1 MTTRVGPATPAN
13 PGLRGATAVLG
24 GGSMSSGSYADFLG
38 HEYLASYLPAGGG
51 SVKLVVTGDADVADR
66 FERSLRTVAD
76 RQDCLMVSLSAEET
90 KAHMIDQVFFAV
102 ARQIDWD
109 QVASAIV
116 GTAYDDIAVPAAPG
130 RLTVAEVAADH
141 DLDPRE
147 LYRSVRRQ
155 LEHILLADTS
165 LPREL
170 RRALLRLAQ
179 AHLGSGDVHPDE
191 ARVVHG
197 WLTGE
202 PVGLRELREVMIYT
216 RIGRH
221 NARTMLTCLGRLL
234 LRAGRSGLILH
245 LDLTRLAEARRPPVP
260 ERSGI
265 YYSNAAVLDSY
276 ELLRQLI
283 DATDDLAGILVV
295 AVVPPDLVSDE
306 KRGLPSYAALQL
318 RVADEVRDRRRTNPF
333 ASLVRLDV
341 RLEAVR

>member
-1 MTTRVGPATPAN
+1 VTARIGS
-13 PGLRGATAVLG
+13 ATAVLG
-24 GGSMSSGSYADFLG
+24 GGSMSSSSYADFLG
-38 HEYLASYLPAGGG
+38 EEYLASYLPAGGG
-51 SVKLVVTGDADVADR
+51 SVKLVVTGDAAVADE
-66 FERSLRTVAD
+66 FERSLRAVAD
-76 RQDCLMVSLSAEET
+76 RRQCQVVSLSAEMT
-90 KAHMIDQVFFAV
+90 KSHMIDQVFFAL

-109 QVASAIV
+109 QIAVAIV
-116 GTAYDDIAVPAAPG
+116 RTAYDDIAVPSAPG
-130 RLTVAEVAADH
+130 RLSVAEVADDH

-179 AHLGSGDVHPDE
+179 AHLGGGDVYPAE
-191 ARVVHG
+191 ARVVQG

-202 PVGLRELREVMIYT
+202 RVGLRELREVMIYQ

-221 NARTMLTCLGRLL
+221 NARMLLTSVGRLL
-234 LRAGRSGLILH
+234 QRAGYSGLVLH

-260 ERSGI
+260 ERTGI
-265 YYSNAAVLDSY
+265 YYSKAAVLDAY

-283 DATDDLAGILVV
+283 DATDELVGMLV
-295 AVVPPDLVSDE
+295 LAVVPPELVSDE
-306 KRGLPSYAALQL
+306 RRGLPSYAALQL

>member
-1 MTTRVGPATPAN
+1 MTARVGPEA
-13 PGLRGATAVLG
+13 AVLG
-24 GGSMSSGSYADFLG
+24 GGSMSAGSYADFLG
-38 HEYLASYLPAGGG
+38 EEYLASYLPAGGG

-66 FERSLRTVAD
+66 FERSLQAVAD
-76 RQDCLMVSLSAEET
+76 REHALMVSLSAETT
-90 KAHMIDQVFFAV
+90 KVHMIDQVFFAV
-102 ARQIDWD
+102 ARQIDWE
-109 QVASAIV
+109 QVAVAIV
-116 GTAYDDIAVPAAPG
+116 NTAYDNIAVPAAPG

-147 LYRSVRRQ
+147 LYRSVRRE
-155 LEHILLADTS
+155 LEHILLTDTS

-179 AHLGSGDVHPDE
+179 AHLGSGDVNSAE
-191 ARVVHG
+191 ALVVQG

-202 PVGLRELREVMIYT
+202 RVGLRELRDVMIYA

-221 NARTMLTCLGRLL
+221 NARTMLTSVGRLL
-234 LRAGRSGLILH
+234 LRAGYRGLVVH
-245 LDLTRLAEARRPPVP
+245 CDLTRLAEARRPPVP
-260 ERSGI
+260 ERTGI
-265 YYSNAAVLDSY
+265 YYSKAAVLDAY

-283 DATDDLAGILVV
+283 DATDDLVGMLVV
-295 AVVPPDLVSDE
+295 AVVPPELVSDE
-306 KRGLPSYAALQL
+306 KRGLPAYAALQL

>member
-1 MTTRVGPATPAN
+1 MSF
-13 PGLRGATAVLG
+13 GA
-24 GGSMSSGSYADFLG
+24 YAEFLG
-38 HEYLASYLPAGGG
+38 QEYLASYLPAGGG
-51 SVKLVVTGDADVADR
+51 SVKVVVTGDADVADQ
-66 FERSLRTVAD
+66 FEQSLRAVAD
-76 RQDCLMVSLSAEET
+76 SQKCLMVCLSAETT
-90 KAHMIDQVFFAV
+90 KAHMVDQVFFAL

-109 QVASAIV
+109 QVAVAIL
-116 GTAYDDIAVPAAPG
+116 TSAYDDIAVPAASG

-155 LEHILLADTS
+155 LEHLLLADTS

-179 AHLGSGDVHPDE
+179 AHLGSGDVHPAE
-191 ARVVHG
+191 AHVIHG

-202 PVGLRELREVMIYT
+202 RIGLRELRETMIYT

-221 NARTMLTCLGRLL
+221 NARTLLTSVGRLL
-234 LRAGRSGLILH
+234 RRAGHRGLVLH

-260 ERSGI
+260 ERTGF
-265 YYSNAAVLDSY
+265 YYSKAAVLDAY

-283 DATDDLAGILVV
+283 DATDDLVGMLVV
-295 AVVPPDLVSDE
+295 AVVPPELVSDE
-306 KRGLPSYAALQL
+306 KRGLPSYSALQL

>member
-1 MTTRVGPATPAN
+1 MTARVGPAA
-13 PGLRGATAVLG
+13 AVLG
-24 GGSMSSGSYADFLG
+24 GGVMSSVAYTAFLG
-38 HEYLASYLPAGGG
+38 EEYLASYMPAGGG

-66 FERSLRTVAD
+66 FEQSLRAVAD
-76 RQDCLMVSLSAEET
+76 QQHCPMVSLSAETT
-90 KAHMIDQVFFAV
+90 KVHMVDQVFFAV

-109 QVASAIV
+109 QVAVAVV
-116 GTAYDDIAVPAAPG
+116 GAAYDDISVPAAPG
-130 RLTVAEVAADH
+130 RVTVAEVAADH

-155 LEHILLADTS
+155 LEHILLTDTS

-179 AHLGSGDVHPDE
+179 AHLGSGDVHPAE
-191 ARVVHG
+191 ARVVLG
-197 WLTGE
+197 WLTGD
-202 PVGLRELREVMIYT
+202 PVGLRELRDSMIYA

-221 NARTMLTCLGRLL
+221 NARAMLTSVGRLL
-234 LRAGRSGLILH
+234 LRAGHRGLVLH
-245 LDLTRLAEARRPPVP
+245 FDLTRLAETRRPPMP
-260 ERSGI
+260 ERTGI
-265 YYSNAAVLDSY
+265 YYSKAAVLDAY

-283 DATDDLAGILVV
+283 DATDDLVGMLVV
-295 AVVPPDLVSDE
+295 AVVPPELVSDE